1 MKKSSE
7 VTVRSIC
14 ERPLYFIYQQ
24 KKKFKALFLKDTF
37 VVSRKNTNYLG
48 ITSKIDVYD
57 LYREN

>member
-1 MKKSSE
+1 MWKTI
-7 VTVRSIC
+7 VFYIPT
-14 ERPLYFIYQQ
+14 